1 MANEKAL
8 VLFICFM
15 ILQAA
20 MAAAADL
27 KSCKFDQIYQL
38 GDSTSDTGNYIL
50 ETSNLTAFP
59 CAHPPYGETFFKK
72 VTGRCSDGL
81 LMIDYIAKAAG
92 LPFLNPYKNKD
103 ADFRHGANFAVAGA
117 TALPDHVLAAK
128 NIPLTRT
135 HSSLDVQLDWM
146 FTHFNSICLDDHDC
160 AKKLKSALFF
170 VGKIGPDDYSYPLLL
185 QGRPVE
191 EMKAMAPEVVDAIA
205 EGVRRVIKSGGVK
218 IVVPGSF
225 PIGCLPV
232 FLTDFQTH
240 DDADYDDHNCVRK
253 LNDVAKHHNNLVIK
267 AIEKLKK
274 ENPNTV
280 IVYGDYYNA
289 FLNLIRNAKKL
300 GFSKIELR
308 KACCGTGGDYNF
320 NVTRLCGTAGVPVCP
335 QPEKFISWDEA
346 HITQHGHQI
355 MSDWVI
361 SDILPKLECILDS
374 RVEHKAWKRSCN
386 VPVKASKNDVSTI

>member
-1 MANEKAL
+1 MANNKAL

-20 MAAAADL
+20 AMASHPNL

-59 CAHPPYGETFFKK
+59 CAHPPYGETYFKN
-72 VTGRCSDGL
+72 VTGRCSDGR

-103 ADFRHGANFAVAGA
+103 TDFRHGANFAVAGS
-117 TALPDHVLAAK
+117 TALPARFFASK
-128 NIPLTRT
+128 NITITRT
-135 HSSLDVQLDWM
+135 NSSLDVQLDWM
-146 FTHFNSICLDDHDC
+146 FTHFKSICHDSKDC
-160 AKKLKSALFF
+160 AKKLKSALFI

-185 QGRPVE
+185 QGRSLD
-191 EMKAMAPEVVDAIA
+191 EMTAMSLEVVEAIA
-205 EGVRRVIKSGGVK
+205 DGVRRVIESGGVK

-232 FLTDFQTH
+232 FLTEFHTNN
-240 DDADYDDHNCVRK
+240 DADYDGHHCIKK
-253 LNDVAKHHNNLVIK
+253 LNVLAKHHNNLVIK
-267 AIEKLKK
+267 TIEKLKK

-289 FLNLIRNAKKL
+289 FLNLVSNAKKL
-300 GFSKIELR
+300 GFDKKEFN
-308 KACCGTGGDYNF
+308 KACCGTGGEYNF
-320 NVTRLCGTAGVPVCP
+320 DINRMCGTDGVPVCSNP
-335 QPEKFISWDEA
+335 KKFISWDEA
-346 HITQHGHQI
+346 HITEHGHQI

-361 SDILPKLECILDS
+361 NDILPKLEC
-374 RVEHKAWKRSCN
+374 H
-386 VPVKASKNDVSTI
+386 